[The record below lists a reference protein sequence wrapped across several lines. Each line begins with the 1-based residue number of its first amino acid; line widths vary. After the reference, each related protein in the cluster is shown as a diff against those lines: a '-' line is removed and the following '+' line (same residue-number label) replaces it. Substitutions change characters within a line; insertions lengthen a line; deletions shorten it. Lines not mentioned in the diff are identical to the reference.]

1 MHEKKGYLGITFR
14 NKCPKNKHHMSKN
27 DYSTSYR
34 DGLKQKIID
43 TALPL
48 FKENGIK
55 AVKMDACHPLSNS
68 NFLHATIAIL
78 HDIQPLGW
86 SRQSLTIY

>member
-55 AVKMDACHPLSNS
+55 AVKMDDI
-68 NFLHATIAIL
+68 ATI
-78 HDIQPLGW
+78 LGI
-86 SRQSLTIY
+86 SKRTLYEIIGDRKSVV